1 MASTS
6 DKNECKPQEPQVLV
20 PDPISRRPAPRPGQ
34 KWSFS
39 ELQGRAEDA
48 WRKVEAGDACYHTV
62 DAGEDWFRVLL
73 GNFPPDPKS
82 ATGECKIPVL
92 PGLGLYFWFIPPW
105 YDDEQTPHKEDEA
118 YFVVDGRGRLRVSG
132 ETQDVAKGDLVFVPR
147 SAPHK
152 FFTPYGES
160 LTLLIIF
167 SPTYSGG
174 TASDPA
180 DRDQEYRKKS
190 KAFVTELVE
199 RYRRRHEG
207 C

>member
-1 MASTS
+1 MASS
-6 DKNECKPQEPQVLV
+6 SAKNECKPSDPEVLN
-20 PDPISRRPAPRPGQ
+20 PDPISQRPAPRPGQ
-34 KWSFS
+34 KWSFA
-39 ELQGRAEDA
+39 ELQQGAAEA
-48 WRKVEAGDACYHTV
+48 WRKVEAGEVCYHTV
-62 DAGEDWFRVLL
+62 DEGNDWFRVLL
-73 GNFPPDPKS
+73 GNYPPNEKS
-82 ATGECKIPVL
+82 PTGECKIPVL

-132 ETQDVAKGDLVFVPR
+132 ETQEVSKGDLVFVPR

-174 TASDPA
+174 TAPDSA
-180 DRDQEYRKKS
+180 DGDQEYKDKS
-190 KAFVTELVE
+190 KAFVAELVE
-199 RYRRRHEG
+199 RYRTKHPG
-207 C
+207 A